1 MSRPPRF
8 RVLLSTI
15 VLATLFGGPQLVA
28 ADGVDQA
35 QNKVD
40 RMLNELQDLEDRMGQ
55 LDEDYGTA
63 QERQT
68 QLQGDIAT
76 SQVKLGEL
84 NVKLGSVQSVMAKI
98 ALDRYTAGD
107 TLQLSPIFS
116 DAETFTRAEQK
127 AALGMVAIDA
137 GQTSADGLQAL
148 ADAVAREQS
157 SMQRMQGEAVGLIK
171 TLEDKQAEYSTLE
184 KEYTAKYAQAKRDL
198 GEAKFKAALEQRAAT
213 AAAKRAKAA
222 KAARATGTPRGGG
235 SAPRSSPSVT
245 INYPAPSGK
254 AGIAIRAALSQLG
267 VPYRFATAEPGVS
280 FDCSGLTAWAWGQA
294 GVSLPRVSRSQFA
307 VLPHVPASEAQPG
320 DLIFYYTPIGH
331 VGLYLGSG
339 QMVHAPQT
347 GTTVSITVVHWNKVV
362 GVGRPG

>member
-1 MSRPPRF
+1 M
-8 RVLLSTI
+8 
-15 VLATLFGGPQLVA
+15 LATLFGGPQIVA

-35 QNKVD
+35 QSKVD
-40 RMLNELQDLEDRMGQ
+40 KMLNELQDLEDRMGQ
-55 LDEDYGTA
+55 LDEDYGLA
-63 QERQT
+63 EERQT

-76 SQVKLGEL
+76 SQVKLDEL
-84 NVKLGSVQSVMAKI
+84 NVELGGVQSVMAKI

-116 DAETFTRAEQK
+116 DAATFTRAEQK

-157 SMQRMQGEAVGLIK
+157 SMQRMKTEAVGLIK
-171 TLEDKQAEYSTLE
+171 TLEDKQAKYTALE
-184 KEYTAKYAQAKRDL
+184 TEYTAKYAQAKRDL
-198 GEAKFKAALEQRAAT
+198 GEAKFKAAQELRAAT

-222 KAARATGTPRGGG
+222 KAARAAATPPRGSG
-235 SAPRSSPSVT
+235 SGSTTSPSVAV
-245 INYPAPSGK
+245 NYPAPSGR
-254 AGIAIRAALSQLG
+254 AGLAIRAALSQLG

-307 VLPHVPASEAQPG
+307 ALPHVPASDAQPG

-339 QMVHAPQT
+339 QMVHAPQA
-347 GTTVSITVVHWNKVV
+347 GSSVSITMVRWNKVV